1 MNPPSTPTTHIPAA
15 SLGLVAPPADEG
27 VEMETAIDSGAS
39 TPLREESAIGGREAD
54 GRAARIV
61 LSGAWEQEL
70 IISGAVVF
78 ALMQLPSL
86 VDGVFHRLE
95 GRVSGAGWSMT
106 MIGYEF
112 SKLILYA
119 LISAFVV
126 HLASRAYWVGLMGLH
141 SVFPNGIQWDR
152 ARVGPIGRAV
162 YERRF
167 PTLPQSIAAA
177 DDFCSVIFS
186 FAFMLVITFFA
197 TILWCVA
204 AVGLVWS
211 ISALAYGGQWQQGIF
226 MSLFMVLALVP
237 AGLYT
242 VDRRLGHRLRPD
254 GWPRRLVQA
263 GIVFFFYAS
272 FLRLAGPISQ
282 VLFTNLPRRRAYG
295 MFFSVLAGLMVL
307 FFVKDLML
315 GQGTGPGVGA
325 ASYLPDEDDP
335 RGVDSQLYEDQRP
348 EGAPVSL
355 PSIPS
360 DVVQG
365 PYVRLFIPYV
375 PRRHD
380 PAVAARCPGVK
391 PPAGTDA
398 GDETAVRSVTACLAR
413 IQRVWLNGK
422 PLTGVDFR
430 FRTDPRTGAR
440 GIVGYVPTAGLPH
453 GENLLQVEHSP
464 RPPEAAELKL
474 KLKPLPPYS
483 IRFWI

>member
-1 MNPPSTPTTHIPAA
+1 MSTTSTEPVQIPAA
-15 SLGLVAPPADEG
+15 ALGLAAPSPEG
-27 VEMETAIDSGAS
+27 VEMETALDPGVS
-39 TPLREESAIGGREAD
+39 TPLREESAIGGSEAD
-54 GRAARIV
+54 GRAARVV

-78 ALMQLPSL
+78 ALMQLPSV
-86 VDGVFHRLE
+86 VDGLFHRLE

-141 SVFPNGIQWDR
+141 SVFPDGIRWDR
-152 ARVGPIGRAV
+152 ARVGPIGQEE
-162 YERRF
+162 YQRRF
-167 PTLPQSIAAA
+167 PTLPQSIAAT

-186 FAFMLVITFFA
+186 FAFMMVITFLA
-197 TILWCVA
+197 VILWCVA
-204 AVGLVWS
+204 AVAIVWG
-211 ISALAYGGQWQQGIF
+211 ISALAYGGVWQQGIF
-226 MSLFMVLALVP
+226 MGIFMALAFTP
-237 AGLYT
+237 AALYQA
-242 VDRRLGHRLRPD
+242 DRRLGHRLRPD
-254 GWPRRLVQA
+254 GWPRRIVRA
-263 GIVFFFYAS
+263 GIVFFFHAS
-272 FLRLAGPISQ
+272 LLRLVGPISQ
-282 VLFTNLPRRRAYG
+282 VLFTNLPRRRAYA

-315 GQGTGPGVGA
+315 GQGMGPGVGA

-348 EGAPVSL
+348 DDAPAST

-365 PYVRLFIPYV
+365 PYVRLFIPYL

-391 PPAGTDA
+391 PPSGTDPGNEA
-398 GDETAVRSVTACLAR
+398 AVRAVTDCLAR
-413 IQRVWLNGK
+413 IQRVWLNGR

-464 RPPEAAELKL
+464 RAPEAAELKL
-474 KLKPLPPYS
+474 KLKPLPPYA
-483 IRFWI
+483 IRFWL